1 MGFLVSVIWI
11 YTIANEI
18 VNLLTAFGVILN
30 ISNTILGLTFLA
42 WGNSLSDYV
51 ADVVSARQGYPN
63 MGISACF
70 GGPLFNILLGVGIPF
85 TVKCIK
91 LKGGFTIKTSLLQDV
106 LALFMGISLVST
118 LIFIPL
124 NKFNFTRRYGFYLIG
139 LYAIAL
145 IFCILIEAGV
155 IGHSS

>member
-1 MGFLVSVIWI
+1 VSVVWI

-51 ADVVSARQGYPN
+51 ADIVTAKQGYPN
-63 MGISACF
+63 MAMAACF

-85 TVKCIK
+85 TVKCIR
-91 LKGGFTIKTSLLQDV
+91 LKDGFTIKKSLLQDV
-106 LALFMGISLVST
+106 LALFLGVSLVST
-118 LIFIPL
+118 LIYIPL
-124 NKFNFTRRYGFYLIG
+124 NKFNFTRRYGYYLIG

-145 IFCILIEAGV
+145 TFCILIEAGV
-155 IGHSS
+155 IKHSS